1 MTFRDLF
8 STKFVYR
15 HRAKKMSIAFT
26 LLLVGCLL
34 FNFIPDAFGFIP
46 FFNLKTIDTLTKR
59 VHKDT
64 WVISYIY
71 VDDCPEELIKEDA
84 FPEAVTIALQTW
96 LQPLRQYTDRPI
108 VNDFRVE
115 RYVGPRND
123 FRSERNAGAD
133 LYCIIHGPTTD
144 KKRSWAGVAVGSA
157 PLVGILV
164 GQHKELSHQ
173 FKHDLLHEVG
183 HAFGLGDV
191 YIIGWNVNTGG
202 LADTAGKHPASIM
215 SGHLYNQD
223 FSGNLWTLS
232 RDDQLGMIWLYEHIH
247 EGISRKACETIF
259 PDYHYT
265 ESPNPGCEPKHP
277 LLDALKYHTEHIVV
291 QMLREDA
298 NLEVSGQDAE
308 GMTPLLLAMLK
319 GYWEIAGEVVSRL
332 GAEDL
337 DVNVRDPKTGN
348 TPLHLAVLDNNTD
361 FVKKLL
367 AHPKI
372 KVNIHNKETRTPA
385 QLARHIKRFP
395 LTKLIWEHPTAKL
408 LPWSIPSKGK
418 LVTTWGHLKRQY

>member
-1 MTFRDLF
+1 MTFRDLC

-15 HRAKKMSIAFT
+15 HRSKKMSIAFV

-34 FNFIPDAFGFIP
+34 FNSIPDAFGFIP

-59 VHKDT
+59 LHKDT
-64 WVISYIY
+64 WVIRYIY

-96 LQPLRQYTDRPI
+96 LQPLREYTDRPI

-115 RYVGPRND
+115 RYAGPPND
-123 FRSERNAGAD
+123 FREPNAGPD
-133 LYCIIHGPTTD
+133 LYCIIYGPTTD
-144 KKRSWAGVAVGSA
+144 VERSHASVIRGSG

-164 GQHKELSHQ
+164 RHSKELNPL
-173 FKHDLLHEVG
+173 FKHELLHEVG

-191 YIIGWNVNTGG
+191 YITGWNVSTGG
-202 LADTAGKHPASIM
+202 LVGTAGKHPASIM
-215 SGHLYNQD
+215 AAYMLSGD
-223 FSGNLWTLS
+223 FSGNLWTLG
-232 RDDQLGMIWLYEHIH
+232 RDDQLGVIWLYKHIH

-265 ESPNPGCEPKHP
+265 ESPNSGCEPKHP
-277 LLDALKYHTEHIVV
+277 LLDALKYHTEYIVAK
-291 QMLREDA
+291 MLREDE

-385 QLARHIKRFP
+385 QLARHLKRFP
-395 LTKLIWEHPTAKL
+395 LTKLIWEHPTAKF
-408 LPWSIPSKGK
+408 LPWSVPSKRK
-418 LVTTWGHLKRQY
+418 LATTWGHLKKQY